1 MSRPQEIQP
10 RSSRYSFAWIIDTLL
25 GFGYNRKLIFSPPES
40 MTATLKEFLEACE
53 TLGTL
58 RLIVTNE
65 VAVLEARGTIQ
76 KLFYAELPKGKYA
89 NMHQEGFD
97 FHLNM
102 DQVQQVKFETGQA
115 KRGDFT
121 TYAIRFLDA
130 QEKPGLSLFLQ
141 WGKPG
146 EYAPGQVEAWQSLRE
161 KYDELWTPEPVE
173 TL

>member
-1 MSRPQEIQP
+1 MS
-10 RSSRYSFAWIIDTLL
+10 T
-25 GFGYNRKLIFSPPES
+25 
-40 MTATLKEFLEACE
+40 TLKEFLEACE

-58 RLIVTNE
+58 RLIVTSSA
-65 VAVLEARGTIQ
+65 AVLEARGKIE

-89 NMHQEGFD
+89 NMHTEGFE

-102 DQVQQVKFETGQA
+102 DMIKQVKFETGEA
-115 KRGDFT
+115 KRGNFT

-130 QEKPGLSLFLQ
+130 EEKPALSIFLQ

-146 EYAPGQVEAWQSLRE
+146 EYEPGQVETWQFLKE
-161 KYDELWTPEPVE
+161 KYGEIWQPLALE

>member
-1 MSRPQEIQP
+1 
-10 RSSRYSFAWIIDTLL
+10 
-25 GFGYNRKLIFSPPES
+25 
-40 MTATLKEFLEACE
+40 MTTTLKEFLEACE

-58 RLIVTNE
+58 RLIVTSNA
-65 VAVLEARGTIQ
+65 AVLEARGKIE

-89 NMHQEGFD
+89 NMHTEGFE

-102 DQVQQVKFETGQA
+102 DMIQQVKFETGEA
-115 KRGDFT
+115 KRGNFT

-130 QEKPGLSLFLQ
+130 EEKPALSLFLQ

-146 EYAPGQVEAWQSLRE
+146 EYEPGQVEAWQILKE
-161 KYDELWTPEPVE
+161 KYGEIWQPLALE